1 MSTGLLVFTLFHVG
15 ISLIGIGSGFVV
27 IYGLLTARRFD
38 GWTAVFLA
46 TTVLTS
52 VTGFFF
58 PSAHFTPG
66 HAVGILS
73 LLVLGPALWARYR
86 EQMAGRWRTA
96 YVICGTVAQ
105 YFNFVV
111 LIIQL
116 FAKTPALHELAPTQS
131 ELPFVGTQLVVL
143 AAFIGVAIA
152 SVIRFRGPSA
162 NASQLPAGVGAV
174 PQLTTHS

>member
-1 MSTGLLVFTLFHVG
+1 MSIGLLVFTLFHVG
-15 ISLIGIGSGFVV
+15 VSLIGIGSGFVV
-27 IYGLLTARRFD
+27 IYGLLTVRRFD
-38 GWTAVFLA
+38 GWTVVFLA

-52 VTGFFF
+52 VTGFLF
-58 PSAHFTPG
+58 PATHFTPG

-73 LLVLGPALWARYR
+73 LMILGPALWARYR
-86 EQMAGRWRTA
+86 ERMSGRWRSA
-96 YVICGTVAQ
+96 YVVCGIAAQ

-116 FAKTPALHELAPTQS
+116 FAKVPPLHELAPTQS

-152 SVIRFRGPSA
+152 SVIRFRDPSA
-162 NASQLPAGVGAV
+162 NESQPPTDFGAV

>member
-15 ISLIGIGSGFVV
+15 VSLIGIGSGFVV
-27 IYGLLTARRFD
+27 IYGLLTAKRFD

-52 VTGFFF
+52 VTGFLF
-58 PSAHFTPG
+58 PATHFTPG

-73 LLVLGPALWARYR
+73 LLVLGPALWARYHER
-86 EQMAGRWRTA
+86 MAGRWRSA
-96 YVICGTVAQ
+96 YVICGIVAQ

-116 FAKTPALHELAPTQS
+116 FAKAPALHELAPTQS

-152 SVIRFRGPSA
+152 SVIRFRDPSA
-162 NASQLPAGVGAV
+162 NASQPPAGVGAV